1 MPAAPLHDDPL
12 RLRLRA
18 AKRRRAARAGSCA
31 SGRRRAEHRHP
42 CRKSALTSASACWY
56 ARRPTRTKDDAMA
69 DSTQDAPP
77 TIEKTDE
84 EKDAV
89 ASTGDVRSKQVM
101 ASLGGWSMSRTA
113 PASLNPS
120 AATDAA
126 PAPDPEAIPDRNAP
140 AHPGGDKDGGQP

>member
-1 MPAAPLHDDPL
+1 
-12 RLRLRA
+12 
-18 AKRRRAARAGSCA
+18 
-31 SGRRRAEHRHP
+31 
-42 CRKSALTSASACWY
+42 
-56 ARRPTRTKDDAMA
+56 MA

-126 PAPDPEAIPDRNAP
+126 PAPDPEAMSDSKVSDTSGDGKE
-140 AHPGGDKDGGQP
+140 GG